1 MKILGALLGLVFALL
16 IAAYVAAFTDFGN
29 GFVKPYAENIIK
41 EKSGFDVKFDK
52 FQIRPTSVDIVANVN
67 GFLSKPRSKIRRR
80 R

>member
-41 EKSGFDVKFDK
+41 EKLEKLGIK
-52 FQIRPTSVDIVANVN
+52 Q
-67 GFLSKPRSKIRRR
+67 
-80 R
+80 